1 MLQHRLGTAEAEPP
15 ARPPEPW
22 LPLGAANDANND
34 AKVAGD
40 TAGYTKLG

>member
-22 LPLGAANDANND
+22 LPLGAANDA
-34 AKVAGD
+34 KVAGD